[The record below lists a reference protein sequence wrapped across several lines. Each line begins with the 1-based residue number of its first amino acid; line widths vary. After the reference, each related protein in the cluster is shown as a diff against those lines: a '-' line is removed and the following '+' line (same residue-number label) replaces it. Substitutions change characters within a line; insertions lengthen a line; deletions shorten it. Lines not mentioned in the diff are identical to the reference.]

1 MLSHLVPHPSQAT
14 PENSSEAQVCE
25 FQTQLLGTLMEH
37 LLDADILIG
46 EGAALPVVAGGS
58 IQHIAPNVF
67 YLAAR
72 IVDKLWAGGFCVQ

>member
-1 MLSHLVPHPSQAT
+1 
-14 PENSSEAQVCE
+14 
-25 FQTQLLGTLMEH
+25 MEH

-72 IVDKLWAGGFCVQ
+72 IVDKLWAGKFIVL

>member
-1 MLSHLVPHPSQAT
+1 M
-14 PENSSEAQVCE
+14 AQVCE

-72 IVDKLWAGGFCVQ
+72 IVDKLWAGEEVQEGNREK